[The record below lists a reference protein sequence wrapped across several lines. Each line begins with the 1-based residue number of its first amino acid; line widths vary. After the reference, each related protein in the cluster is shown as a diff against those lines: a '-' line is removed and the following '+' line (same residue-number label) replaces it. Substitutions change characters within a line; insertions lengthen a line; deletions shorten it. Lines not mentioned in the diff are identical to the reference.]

1 MPASQRD
8 LGRLKGKS
16 GESHQIQRC
25 PRNGKQ
31 SSCEPDTCL
40 TRCFTAERRA
50 LSGYHRRYADALLYR
65 SSRLSS
71 AWHLLVQK
79 EMILPSNTFL
89 MPKLGIQGLIL
100 IAALADSSTAAAD
113 KSNAVKEALIDEMVI
128 VASRVPTT
136 FNQVGVSV
144 SLLDADDI
152 TLLGYA
158 DVATL
163 LDTQPGVAVTE
174 DGGFGKAAN
183 VRIRGEEGYRTRILF
198 DGIDIA
204 DPSSPQIS
212 PRIEH
217 LMTQGLSRIEILRG
231 PQGLLYGAD
240 AGGVI
245 SIRSQQPTTGFNG
258 ALRTEYGAAGFNLYG
273 INIAGGNDQ
282 ISGALSASDLT
293 TDGINARADD
303 VINPDLDGY
312 ENQTIHSTV
321 TAQVNKALSLSATFH
336 DIDGN
341 NEYDNCYDSET
352 FAVINHCRDNYA
364 QRAWRVAGS
373 WATADSNHEL
383 AYSESQTDRQ
393 FVSANVESYRT
404 SGGTKTG
411 SFLGSWRPSEQQRL
425 TYGVDISTQ
434 SLDDGSQKSRDNTG
448 IYSELLQRLGNTTLT
463 AGLRYD
469 DNDDFGEN
477 TAWRVSAVHP
487 IELTTGALTLRAAAG
502 TGFRAPSL
510 YEIAYNT
517 GPFSYAPARGADL
530 AQEKTG
536 GWEIAARFEHANHI
550 SEIIYF
556 DQWINEEIYFDLA
569 SYSGYLQ
576 RAGRARAKGIELVSE
591 IAVTARFKLLTNGAW
606 TDTETRSGAQ
616 RPYRPTW
623 ILRVGLQW
631 QGDQSRVALTSRS
644 AADAVDISGNPADD
658 YSVVDLS
665 ATYQLGTHLRLN
677 TRLENLFDDDYQQVA
692 GFNSQGRAWYAGL
705 QYDF

>member
-1 MPASQRD
+1 MPS
-8 LGRLKGKS
+8 
-16 GESHQIQRC
+16 
-25 PRNGKQ
+25 
-31 SSCEPDTCL
+31 T
-40 TRCFTAERRA
+40 TYFTPKADIRR
-50 LSGYHRRYADALLYR
+50 
-65 SSRLSS
+65 
-71 AWHLLVQK
+71 
-79 EMILPSNTFL
+79 
-89 MPKLGIQGLIL
+89 LIL
-100 IAALADSSTAAAD
+100 VAAVAGSSTAIAA
-113 KSNAVKEALIDEMVI
+113 NVNETKEAPLDEMVI

-136 FNQVGVSV
+136 FDQVGVSV
-144 SLLDADDI
+144 SLLDADEI
-152 TLLGYA
+152 KLLGYA

-245 SIRSQQPTTGFNG
+245 SIRSQQPTTGFAG
-258 ALRTEYGAAGFNLYG
+258 ALRTEYGAEGFNQYG
-273 INIAGGNDQ
+273 VNVAGGTDQ
-282 ISGALSASDLT
+282 ISGAFSASDLA

-303 VINPDLDGY
+303 TINPDLDGY

-321 TAQVNKALSLSATFH
+321 TARVNKAIALSATFH
-336 DIDGN
+336 DIDGS
-341 NEYDNCYDSET
+341 NEYDNCYDTET
-352 FAVINHCRDNYA
+352 FAVINTCRDRYA

-373 WATADSNHEL
+373 WATVNSTHEL

-393 FVSANVESYRT
+393 FLSANVESYRT
-404 SGGTKTG
+404 AGDNKTF
-411 SFLGSWRPSEQQRL
+411 SFLGSWQASAQQRL
-425 TYGVDISTQ
+425 TYGVDISAQ

-448 IYSELLQRLGNTTLT
+448 IYAELLRRLGDTTVT

-469 DNDDFGEN
+469 DNEDFGDN

-487 IELTTGALTLRAAAG
+487 IALATGALTLRAAAG

-510 YEIAYNT
+510 YEIAYNA
-517 GPFSYAPARGADL
+517 GPFSYAPARGTEL

-536 GWEIAARFEHANHI
+536 GWEIAARFEKTHI
-550 SEIIYF
+550 SSEIIYF

-569 SYSGYLQ
+569 GYSGYLQ
-576 RAGRARAKGIELVSE
+576 RAGKARAKGIELVSE
-591 IAVTARFKLLTNGAW
+591 IALNARFKLIANGAW

-631 QGDQSRVALTSRS
+631 QGEQSRVALTSRS
-644 AADAVDISGNPADD
+644 AADAVDINDNPADD

-665 ATYQLGTHLRLN
+665 ATYQLGAHLRLN

>member
-1 MPASQRD
+1 MPS
-8 LGRLKGKS
+8 
-16 GESHQIQRC
+16 
-25 PRNGKQ
+25 
-31 SSCEPDTCL
+31 T
-40 TRCFTAERRA
+40 
-50 LSGYHRRYADALLYR
+50 
-65 SSRLSS
+65 
-71 AWHLLVQK
+71 
-79 EMILPSNTFL
+79 TFL
-89 MPKLGIQGLIL
+89 IPKAGIRRLIL
-100 IAALADSSTAAAD
+100 VAAVAGSSTAIAA
-113 KSNAVKEALIDEMVI
+113 NVNETKEAPLDEMVI

-136 FNQVGVSV
+136 FDQVGVSV
-144 SLLDADDI
+144 SLLDADEI
-152 TLLGYA
+152 KLLGYA

-245 SIRSQQPTTGFNG
+245 SIRSQQPTTGFAG
-258 ALRTEYGAAGFNLYG
+258 ALRTEYGAEGFNQYG
-273 INIAGGNDQ
+273 VNVAGGTDQ
-282 ISGALSASDLT
+282 ISGAFSASDLA

-303 VINPDLDGY
+303 TINPDLDGY

-321 TAQVNKALSLSATFH
+321 TARVNKAIALSATFH
-336 DIDGN
+336 DIDGS
-341 NEYDNCYDSET
+341 NEYDNCYDTET
-352 FAVINHCRDNYA
+352 FAVINTCRDRYA

-373 WATADSNHEL
+373 WATVNSTHEL

-393 FVSANVESYRT
+393 FLSANVESYRT
-404 SGGTKTG
+404 AGDNKTF
-411 SFLGSWRPSEQQRL
+411 SFLGSWQASAQQRL

-448 IYSELLQRLGNTTLT
+448 IYAELLRRLGDTTVT

-469 DNDDFGEN
+469 DNEDFGDN

-487 IELTTGALTLRAAAG
+487 IALATGALTLRAAAG

-510 YEIAYNT
+510 YEIAYNA
-517 GPFSYAPARGADL
+517 GPFSYAPARGTEL

-536 GWEIAARFEHANHI
+536 GWEIAARFEKTHI
-550 SEIIYF
+550 SSEIIYF

-569 SYSGYLQ
+569 GYSGYLQ
-576 RAGRARAKGIELVSE
+576 RAGKARAKGIELVSE
-591 IAVTARFKLLTNGAW
+591 IALNARFKLIANGAW

-631 QGDQSRVALTSRS
+631 QGEQSRVALTSRS
-644 AADAVDISGNPADD
+644 AADAVDINDNPADD

-665 ATYQLGTHLRLN
+665 ATYQLGAHLRLN

>member
-1 MPASQRD
+1 MPS
-8 LGRLKGKS
+8 
-16 GESHQIQRC
+16 
-25 PRNGKQ
+25 
-31 SSCEPDTCL
+31 T
-40 TRCFTAERRA
+40 TYFTPKADIRR
-50 LSGYHRRYADALLYR
+50 
-65 SSRLSS
+65 
-71 AWHLLVQK
+71 
-79 EMILPSNTFL
+79 
-89 MPKLGIQGLIL
+89 LIL
-100 IAALADSSTAAAD
+100 VAAVAGSSTAIAA
-113 KSNAVKEALIDEMVI
+113 NANETKEAPLDEMVI

-136 FNQVGVSV
+136 FDQVGVSV
-144 SLLDADDI
+144 SLLDADEI
-152 TLLGYA
+152 KLLGYA

-245 SIRSQQPTTGFNG
+245 SIRSQQPTTGFAG
-258 ALRTEYGAAGFNLYG
+258 ALRTEYGAEGFNQYG
-273 INIAGGNDQ
+273 VNVAGGTDQ
-282 ISGALSASDLT
+282 ISGAFSASDLA

-303 VINPDLDGY
+303 TINPDLDGY

-321 TAQVNKALSLSATFH
+321 TARVNKAIALSATFH
-336 DIDGN
+336 DIDGS
-341 NEYDNCYDSET
+341 NEYDNCYDTET
-352 FAVINHCRDNYA
+352 FAVINTCRDRYA

-373 WATADSNHEL
+373 WATVNSTHEL

-393 FVSANVESYRT
+393 FLSANVESYRT
-404 SGGTKTG
+404 AGDNKTF
-411 SFLGSWRPSEQQRL
+411 SFLGSWQASAQQRL
-425 TYGVDISTQ
+425 TYGVDISAQ

-448 IYSELLQRLGNTTLT
+448 IYAELLRRLGDTTVT

-469 DNDDFGEN
+469 DNEDFGDN

-487 IELTTGALTLRAAAG
+487 IALATGALTLRAAAG

-510 YEIAYNT
+510 YEIAYNA
-517 GPFSYAPARGADL
+517 GPFSYAPARGTEL

-536 GWEIAARFEHANHI
+536 GWEIAARFEKTHI
-550 SEIIYF
+550 SSEIIYF

-569 SYSGYLQ
+569 GYSGYLQ
-576 RAGRARAKGIELVSE
+576 RAGKARAKGIELVSE
-591 IAVTARFKLLTNGAW
+591 IALNARFKLIANGAW

-631 QGDQSRVALTSRS
+631 QGEQSRVALTSRS
-644 AADAVDISGNPADD
+644 AADAVDINDNPADD

-665 ATYQLGTHLRLN
+665 ATYQLGAHLRLN